1 MNKWTVVSPV
11 KTRRAAAGLVAI
23 NRYLYVIGKEEL

>member
-1 MNKWTVVSPV
+1 MNKWTVVSPMA
-11 KTRRAAAGLVAI
+11 TRRAGAGLAAI